1 MNERCALCS
10 VGMISVRAAFV
21 FRHAALS
28 LALCSAVA
36 ACADDGAEPSSEPSA
51 CEQVNAKRRSCG
63 LEKFACETE
72 YEKCFAECLVGWG
85 CAEQEQPDIDPGI
98 TACSWACS
106 PRFTCDDGTEIYGAF
121 RCDGEG
127 DCADSEDEADC
138 PKLPD
143 AGSTTKPTVP
153 AVPPPYEPPIDGSV
167 DVVTGSDDSTLADSA
182 VDSAVDAAVDAA
194 VDDGATASDPA
205 SGDVATVV
213 DSADA
218 APDAAADGKS
228 TISSAG

>member
-1 MNERCALCS
+1 
-10 VGMISVRAAFV
+10 MISVRAAFV
-21 FRHAALS
+21 FGHAAMS
-28 LALCSAVA
+28 LALCSTIV
-36 ACADDGAEPSSEPSA
+36 ACADDGPKPSSEPSA
-51 CEQVNAKRRSCG
+51 CEQVNAKRQSCG

-106 PRFTCDDGTEIYGAF
+106 PRFACDDGTEIYGAF

-127 DCADSEDEADC
+127 DCADSEDETDC

-143 AGSTTKPTVP
+143 AGSTTKPTTKP
-153 AVPPPYEPPIDGSV
+153 TTEG
-167 DVVTGSDDSTLADSA
+167 G
-182 VDSAVDAAVDAA
+182 AVDAA
-194 VDDGATASDPA
+194 ATSSDPA
-205 SGDVATVV
+205 SGDAATVV
-213 DSADA
+213 DSMSLPDAGGSASDLAPADAPADA
-218 APDAAADGKS
+218 AVDGKS